1 MNLIKLHKTKSKTKQ
16 PKSMWQCI
24 ITIAT
29 LEVSG
34 HPELL
39 LNMGVD
45 MSELISMDIS
55 GPLLTHEGMDNFI
68 SQWYGRYLKD
78 YENN

>member
-1 MNLIKLHKTKSKTKQ
+1 
-16 PKSMWQCI
+16 MWQCI
-24 ITIAT
+24 VTIAT

-34 HPELL
+34 QPELL

-45 MSELISMDIS
+45 MSEVISMDIS

-68 SQWYGRYLKD
+68 SQ
-78 YENN
+78 

>member
-1 MNLIKLHKTKSKTKQ
+1 MNLIKLHKNKKQNKTTKKHVAVHSNY
-16 PKSMWQCI
+16 S
-24 ITIAT
+24 

-39 LNMGVD
+39 LNMGMD

-55 GPLLTHEGMDNFI
+55 GPLLTRVWITLFLSDMVDI
-68 SQWYGRYLKD
+68 
-78 YENN
+78 

>member
-1 MNLIKLHKTKSKTKQ
+1 MNLIKRKRKTKQ
-16 PKSMWQCI
+16 PKNMWQCI
-24 ITIAT
+24 VTIAT

-34 HPELL
+34 QPELL

-45 MSELISMDIS
+45 MSEVISMDIS

-68 SQWYGRYLKD
+68 SQ
-78 YENN
+78 

>member
-1 MNLIKLHKTKSKTKQ
+1 MNLIKLHKNKKQNKTTKKHVAVHSNY
-16 PKSMWQCI
+16 S
-24 ITIAT
+24 
-29 LEVSG
+29 LEASG

-39 LNMGVD
+39 LNMGMD

-68 SQWYGRYLKD
+68 SQ
-78 YENN
+78 

>member
-1 MNLIKLHKTKSKTKQ
+1 MNLIKLHKNKKQNKTTKKHVAVHSNY
-16 PKSMWQCI
+16 S
-24 ITIAT
+24 

-39 LNMGVD
+39 LDMGMD
-45 MSELISMDIS
+45 MSELINMDIS

-68 SQWYGRYLKD
+68 SQ
-78 YENN
+78 

>member
-1 MNLIKLHKTKSKTKQ
+1 MNLIKLHKKKNKNKTTKN
-16 PKSMWQCI
+16 MWQCI
-24 ITIAT
+24 VTIAT

-34 HPELL
+34 QPELL

-45 MSELISMDIS
+45 MSELISIDIS

-68 SQWYGRYLKD
+68 SQRYGRYLKD

>member
-1 MNLIKLHKTKSKTKQ
+1 MYLIKLHKNKKQNKTTKN
-16 PKSMWQCI
+16 MWQCI
-24 ITIAT
+24 VTIAT
-29 LEVSG
+29 LEVSV

-45 MSELISMDIS
+45 MPELISMDIS

-68 SQWYGRYLKD
+68 SQ
-78 YENN
+78 

>member
-1 MNLIKLHKTKSKTKQ
+1 MNLIKLQKAKQ
-16 PKSMWQCI
+16 NNQNNMWQCI
-24 ITIAT
+24 VTIAT

-34 HPELL
+34 NPELL

-68 SQWYGRYLKD
+68 SHMAD
-78 YENN
+78 I

>member
-1 MNLIKLHKTKSKTKQ
+1 MNLIKLHIKTKSKTKQ
-16 PKSMWQCI
+16 PKNMWQCI
-24 ITIAT
+24 VTIAT

-39 LNMGVD
+39 FNMGVD
-45 MSELISMDIS
+45 LSELISMDIS

-68 SQWYGRYLKD
+68 SQ
-78 YENN
+78 